1 MILSRVFNSSASSWQ
16 RIFTDLGVGG
26 AASSP
31 ESAEKLG
38 AVAAAHRIFTNS
50 LAALPWQ
57 IRRKVGEDRTEA
69 EHDISGILKY
79 RANEYMTPYICEKT
93 IYSYAFWHGTGYAY
107 IDRGTSEL
115 SSEDGRIS
123 GLIPLPIEPEIY
135 VDPVRGVKWYR
146 FTLPE
151 DNVFS
156 RKISRSFEESQ
167 LFIYRFET
175 YDGSLGRG
183 ILDIGRE
190 TLDTDIKAMKY
201 GNRFYS
207 NGARLSGIVEVD
219 GELDSDKRDMLRD
232 EFESKYSGENAFRVA
247 VLDLGMKYTQLGIS
261 QQDAQYIEGRQF
273 SVDEI
278 SRITGI
284 PTYMLQSGKQ
294 SYQSNEQQ
302 QLDFVVN
309 TLTPHLVQIEEEARV
324 KFFSKRDID
333 KGFYLK
339 KNAAAMLRG
348 THEARAAF
356 YQKMIGI
363 SAMNADE
370 IRADEDKSPL
380 PNGLGQKYWMS
391 KNYAPVDD
399 KSAFGGGEV

>member
-1 MILSRVFNSSASSWQ
+1 
-16 RIFTDLGVGG
+16 
-26 AASSP
+26 
-31 ESAEKLG
+31 
-38 AVAAAHRIFTNS
+38 
-50 LAALPWQ
+50 
-57 IRRKVGEDRTEA
+57 
-69 EHDISGILKY
+69 
-79 RANEYMTPYICEKT
+79 
-93 IYSYAFWHGTGYAY
+93 
-107 IDRGTSEL
+107 
-115 SSEDGRIS
+115 
-123 GLIPLPIEPEIY
+123 
-135 VDPVRGVKWYR
+135 
-146 FTLPE
+146 
-151 DNVFS
+151 
-156 RKISRSFEESQ
+156 
-167 LFIYRFET
+167 
-175 YDGSLGRG
+175 
-183 ILDIGRE
+183 
-190 TLDTDIKAMKY
+190 
-201 GNRFYS
+201 
-207 NGARLSGIVEVD
+207 
-219 GELDSDKRDMLRD
+219 MLRD

-333 KGFYLK
+333 RGFYLK

>member
-1 MILSRVFNSSASSWQ
+1 MIFSEALKNSKEHIINEARGWQ
-16 RIFTDLGVGG
+16 RIFADLCV
-26 AASSP
+26 ASDSLSP

-38 AVAAAHRIFTNS
+38 AVAAAHRILTNS

-57 IRRKVGEDRTEA
+57 IRRRVGEDRLEA
-69 EHDISGILKY
+69 EHEISRVLKY
-79 RANEYMTPYICEKT
+79 RANQYMTPYIAEKV
-93 IYSYAFWHGTGYAY
+93 IYSRAFWHGTGYAY
-107 IDRGTSEL
+107 IDRDR
-115 SSEDGRIS
+115 DGKII
-123 GLIPLPIEPEIY
+123 GLIPLPVIPEIS
-135 VDPVRGVKWYR
+135 VNTADGTKWYR

-151 DNVFS
+151 DNVFGARLS
-156 RKISRSFEESQ
+156 RNFEESQ

-183 ILDIGRE
+183 LLDIGGG
-190 TLDTDIKAMKY
+190 TLDTDLKAQKY
-201 GNRFYS
+201 QNRFYT

-219 GELDSDKRDMLRD
+219 GELDGGKREMLRK

-261 QQDAQYIEGRQF
+261 QQDSQYIEGRQF
-273 SVDEI
+273 SVDEV

-309 TLTPHLVQIEEEARV
+309 TITPHLVQIEEEARI
-324 KFFSKRDID
+324 KLFSEDDVRE
-333 KGFYLK
+333 GYYLK

-356 YQKMIGI
+356 YEKMIGI

-370 IRADEDKSPL
+370 IRADEDKSPI
-380 PNGLGQKYWMS
+380 PGGLGKKYWMS
-391 KNYAPVDD
+391 KNYAPVDNTD
-399 KSAFGGGEV
+399 AF

>member
-1 MILSRVFNSSASSWQ
+1 MIFSGAVGNIKRASAYRGSAQSWQ
-16 RIFTDLGVGG
+16 RIFTDLCVP
-26 AASSP
+26 SP
-31 ESAEKLG
+31 ESCPEEAEKLG

-57 IRRKVGEDRTEA
+57 IRKKVGENRIEA
-69 EHDISGILKY
+69 EHDVSRVLKY
-79 RANEYMTPYICEKT
+79 RANPYMTPYIAEKV
-93 IYSYAFWHGTGYAY
+93 IYSRAFWYGTGYAY
-107 IDRGTSEL
+107 IDRAPNGSIT
-115 SSEDGRIS
+115 
-123 GLIPLPIEPEIY
+123 GLIPLPVVPEIS
-135 VDPVRGVKWYR
+135 VNTADGTKWYR

-151 DNVFS
+151 DNVFGV
-156 RKISRSFEESQ
+156 RMTGSFEESQ

-175 YDGSLGRG
+175 YDGALGRG
-183 ILDIGRE
+183 LLELGAG
-190 TLDTDIKAMKY
+190 TLDTDLKAQRY
-201 GNRFYS
+201 QNRFFS

-219 GELDSDKRDMLRD
+219 GELDRDKRDMLRD
-232 EFESKYSGENAFRVA
+232 EFERKYSGENAFRVA

-261 QQDAQYIEGRQF
+261 QQDSQYIEGRQF
-273 SVDEI
+273 SVDEV

-324 KFFSKRDID
+324 KFFTAKDIAE
-333 KGFYLK
+333 GYYLK

-348 THEARAAF
+348 THETRAAF
-356 YQKMIGI
+356 YEKMIGI

-370 IRADEDKSPL
+370 IRANEDLSPI
-380 PNGLGQKYWMS
+380 PGGLGEKYWMS

-399 KSAFGGGEV
+399 TEAF

>member
-69 EHDISGILKY
+69 EHDISQILKY

-107 IDRGTSEL
+107 IDRRTSEL

-232 EFESKYSGENAFRVA
+232 EFENKYSGENAFRVA

-333 KGFYLK
+333 RGFYLK